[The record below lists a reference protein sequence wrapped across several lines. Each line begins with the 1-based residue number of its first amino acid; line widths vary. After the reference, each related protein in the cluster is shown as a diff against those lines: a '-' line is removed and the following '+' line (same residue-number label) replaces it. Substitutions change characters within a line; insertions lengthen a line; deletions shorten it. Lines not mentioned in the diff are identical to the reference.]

1 MQKRQVFN
9 PFLPLNEY
17 IPDGEPH
24 VFGDRVYI
32 YGSHDK
38 EGGYTFCMQDYVTYS
53 APVNDLSDWRYE
65 GVIYKASQDSRY
77 PNPQYLFAPDVVQ
90 GNDGKYYLYYCMGGD
105 YGCKGYTGPIGVAV
119 SDSPAGKFKFLGY
132 VKNPD
137 GTPMMKYV
145 CFDPAAINDNG
156 TIRIYY
162 GTQYGYEEQDDFNE
176 NEKYINEEKTWNTF
190 LDYIQEK
197 EAHEIPHKLIYYLAH
212 IPWHPDIW
220 YSGNN
225 ISNNIKVLVLNKI
238 YNYNKATVIK
248 LLSIIGDNMIC
259 RGSIGQSIEAILS
272 KVKNINSYLA
282 DIITE
287 DSTSADII
295 KNASIILACYIGKK
309 SLPLLKKA
317 YEKKT

>member
-176 NEKYINEEKTWNTF
+176 NEKYINEEIEMFGRT
-190 LDYIQEK
+190 K
-197 EAHEIPHKLIYYLAH
+197 EE
-212 IPWHPDIW
+212 
-220 YSGNN
+220 
-225 ISNNIKVLVLNKI
+225 
-238 YNYNKATVIK
+238 
-248 LLSIIGDNMIC
+248 
-259 RGSIGQSIEAILS
+259 ILS
-272 KVKNINSYLA
+272 YP
-282 DIITE
+282 
-287 DSTSADII
+287 DSIM
-295 KNASIILACYIGKK
+295 
-309 SLPLLKKA
+309 
-317 YEKKT
+317 